1 MRILNVTQSY
11 APFFEFGGPP
21 VKVRALSEGLARL
34 GHQVTVLSA
43 DWGLEKRLSELP
55 GEPPATPSPFGSKR
69 EMRGVTAL
77 YLPNWFHYRAAS
89 WNPALGR
96 YLRARLGNFDAVHI
110 FGLYDLLGVRVAAEC
125 RKRGIPYV
133 VEPIG
138 MFVPIVR
145 SVRLKRIYHR
155 FFGQKLLDAAA
166 AVIATSPQ
174 EQWELEAGGIPSNKI
189 VIRRNGVEVP
199 KALPPPG
206 QFRDS
211 LGIARNAKLL
221 LFLGRLSGKKGPDL
235 LLNAFVDLVTRQ
247 LRDRLHLAFVGP
259 DESGMRATLEAKASE
274 AGLSA
279 QVHFI
284 GPLSGDPKWAAYQDS
299 DLFVLPSRNEN
310 FGNTAAEA
318 IAAGTPVLL
327 TDRCGIA
334 PFISGIAGLAVPY
347 DQSALTDAIL
357 RLLLDDS
364 LYSTFKKGCAI
375 AVTSLDWEQPVQQM
389 EALYRTLAAP
399 INS

>member
-1 MRILNVTQSY
+1 M
-11 APFFEFGGPP
+11 
-21 VKVRALSEGLARL
+21 
-34 GHQVTVLSA
+34 
-43 DWGLEKRLSELP
+43 
-55 GEPPATPSPFGSKR
+55 
-69 EMRGVTAL
+69 
-77 YLPNWFHYRAAS
+77 
-89 WNPALGR
+89 
-96 YLRARLGNFDAVHI
+96 
-110 FGLYDLLGVRVAAEC
+110 
-125 RKRGIPYV
+125 
-133 VEPIG
+133 
-138 MFVPIVR
+138 
-145 SVRLKRIYHR
+145 
-155 FFGQKLLDAAA
+155 
-166 AVIATSPQ
+166 
-174 EQWELEAGGIPSNKI
+174 
-189 VIRRNGVEVP
+189 IRRNGVEVP

-364 LYSTFKKGCAI
+364 LYSTFKKGCTI